1 MKKISRVLG
10 LVFVYVLF
18 VFAGIGVY
26 DTSCAF
32 WSVPHWTRLLM
43 LGSGPIVGMLTVNT
57 LRGKSRAM
65 LWLPEREKSSN

>member
-32 WSVPHWTRLLM
+32 WSVPHWAGLLM

-65 LWLPEREKSSN
+65 LWLPERQKS